1 LKQDNPDAELYRKSG
16 TWRVFHSDS
25 SIVIDKHDRCI
36 AVAIGEHPQ
45 WGAGLVRIIQA
56 VDNAVKSLHVPA
68 PK

>member
-1 LKQDNPDAELYRKSG
+1 LRQDNPDAVLYRKSG

-36 AVAIGEHPQ
+36 AAAIGGHPQ
-45 WGAGLVRIIQA
+45 LGMGLVRIIQA
-56 VDNAVKSLHVPA
+56 VGNAVESLPMPT